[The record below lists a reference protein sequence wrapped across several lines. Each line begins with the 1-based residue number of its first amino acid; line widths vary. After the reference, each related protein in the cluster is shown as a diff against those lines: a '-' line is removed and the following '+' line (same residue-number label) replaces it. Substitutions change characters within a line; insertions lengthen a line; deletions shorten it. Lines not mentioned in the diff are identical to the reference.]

1 MWVTPNF
8 RAADLIELYVFTC
21 LVITFSILILV
32 PLTYGATYG
41 ATYGV
46 GVRRSPMVLAVGLA
60 RETANNLLPIAK
72 GEKVAFFL
80 AVFKLNRAD

>member
-32 PLTYGATYG
+32 PLTYG

>member
-21 LVITFSILILV
+21 LVITFSILILA
-32 PLTYGATYG
+32 PL
-41 ATYGV
+41 TYGV
-46 GVRRSPMVLAVGLA
+46 GVCLSPVGLA

>member
-32 PLTYGATYG
+32 PL
-41 ATYGV
+41 TYGV